1 MFVSPCQFSILW
13 TILVFKRNP
22 LKRFSDEHRPYNFQ
36 GALFMGQGSL
46 SPIPLFLQE
55 QLKLNYMIKSII
67 QMLFEV

>member
-1 MFVSPCQFSILW
+1 
-13 TILVFKRNP
+13 
-22 LKRFSDEHRPYNFQ
+22 
-36 GALFMGQGSL
+36 MGQGSL